1 MWTPVRQGDSVQSSP
16 VCLFF
21 VLFITVLYH
30 LLSFLPLFFPLCLQF
45 KVDGEWWT
53 WIDYERFQELILEYE
68 ESEGTKSFSAMDY
81 MAKTPSWAIFGAR
94 ERGFEPSD
102 TRFQRKNKTKDI
114 SGCWCYFCLPTL
126 SIGEFVFWM
135 NGIDDLIDCTH
146 RLRLFFVLFLPRLSL
161 LSKTCLRDEIL
172 ISKYLQILDKKKLN
186 LF

>member
-1 MWTPVRQGDSVQSSP
+1 MFYYWTDIKSSSSASQCTVETIHFDTPTSLVSELCPVSGVHAWKTPSDLISQHEHLSGRATLSNLHLC
-16 VCLFF
+16 VCFL
-21 VLFITVLYH
+21 LFITVLYH
-30 LLSFLPLFFPLCLQF
+30 LLSFLPLFFPVCLQF

-126 SIGEFVFWM
+126 S
-135 NGIDDLIDCTH
+135 
-146 RLRLFFVLFLPRLSL
+146 L
-161 LSKTCLRDEIL
+161 LG
-172 ISKYLQILDKKKLN
+172 N
-186 LF
+186 LYF